1 MKKQLVL
8 ASLEELLKKNCV
20 NYSISSDI
28 YSLKES
34 SLENFK
40 IKVNKSHWSKNSKK
54 KIDYIYLKKLYYS
67 TFKDLTKYLNEYH
80 SINFSKKKWHL
91 ILGPWLNY
99 AIPILWD
106 RWETVDFSKKNLE
119 LSNLFLYHKI
129 MKIILFHV
137 TLMTLLIN
145 LKDRIGTL
153 KYLKQLLTLKRVE
166 TQI

>member
-40 IKVNKSHWSKNSKK
+40 IKVNKLDWSKNSKK

-67 TFKDLTKYLNEYH
+67 TFKDLTKYLNEYTQLTLV
-80 SINFSKKKWHL
+80 KTMAYY
-91 ILGPWLNY
+91 LGPWLNY
-99 AIPILWD
+99 ILPILWD
-106 RWETVDFSKKNLE
+106 RWETVDFFKKKFGVI
-119 LSNLFLYHKI
+119 NLFLYHK
-129 MKIILFHV
+129 
-137 TLMTLLIN
+137 
-145 LKDRIGTL
+145 
-153 KYLKQLLTLKRVE
+153 
-166 TQI
+166 

>member
-54 KIDYIYLKKLYYS
+54 K
-67 TFKDLTKYLNEYH
+67 
-80 SINFSKKKWHL
+80 L
-91 ILGPWLNY
+91 I
-99 AIPILWD
+99 IFI
-106 RWETVDFSKKNLE
+106 
-119 LSNLFLYHKI
+119 
-129 MKIILFHV
+129 
-137 TLMTLLIN
+137 
-145 LKDRIGTL
+145 
-153 KYLKQLLTLKRVE
+153 
-166 TQI
+166 